1 MIAWTVACQ
10 APLGVA
16 TESVT
21 REMQIKITERYHH
34 IPITMVNIRKKK
46 KKLTTPRVGDNAGKL
61 EFSYTV
67 GI

>member
-1 MIAWTVACQ
+1 M
-10 APLGVA
+10 A